1 MSATITVY
9 TTSQCAFCVMVKKY
23 LEAKGK
29 VFSTINLDEQP
40 DKREEV
46 QALSGVSSVPITV
59 IEKADGNKTVING
72 WNPSQLDAAIQEA

>member
-1 MSATITVY
+1 
-9 TTSQCAFCVMVKKY
+9 MVKKY

-46 QALSGVSSVPITV
+46 QALSGVSSVPVTV